1 MSQSIPAIPEA
12 LLPFSLRR
20 TSACGSAAHHSASRH
35 SQSWEGTS
43 EWNLPQALVG
53 SVECDAPS
61 HGCEIQGW
69 KTPARPACVRAGAN
83 WSRQMDIHQLE
94 LFLAVMDSPSMTRAA
109 EKIHLSP
116 GAVSLQLHNLADE
129 LHTELFV
136 RRGKRLI
143 PTPAALRLAERA
155 KEVVKMMGHIQ
166 QEFENDLS
174 KDIRPFHF
182 ATGVT
187 TLIYQLGGP
196 LRQLRKRYPKAE
208 IRVTV
213 GVTEEMVAGL
223 LDRRFDLAL
232 ISLPVSETGL
242 LLIPLFDEELL
253 IVRPSANKVGSG
265 HIGTLRAPELAG
277 VPFLLYPKRS
287 NVRMVIDRFFN
298 EIGVTLQVLMEA
310 DDTEAIKRL
319 VESGFGYSI
328 LPEHALRGR
337 SHFFQQFRVD
347 GHRLTR
353 SLALAMART
362 DCPRKLTE
370 SIANFLRSTLV
381 EG

>member
-1 MSQSIPAIPEA
+1 
-12 LLPFSLRR
+12 
-20 TSACGSAAHHSASRH
+20 
-35 SQSWEGTS
+35 
-43 EWNLPQALVG
+43 
-53 SVECDAPS
+53 
-61 HGCEIQGW
+61 
-69 KTPARPACVRAGAN
+69 
-83 WSRQMDIHQLE
+83 MDIHQLE

-136 RRGKRLI
+136 RRGKRLL
-143 PTPAALRLAERA
+143 PTPAAVRLAELA
-155 KEVVKMMGHIQ
+155 KQVVRMMGQIQ
-166 QEFENDLS
+166 QAFANELE
-174 KDIRPFHF
+174 KDMRPFHF

-196 LRQLRKRYPKAE
+196 LRQLRKRFPNAE

-213 GVTEEMVAGL
+213 GVTEEMVSGL

-232 ISLPVSETGL
+232 ISLPVPEENL
-242 LLIPLFDEELL
+242 RLIPLFEEELL
-253 IVRPSANKVGSG
+253 IVRPSSNKVGSG
-265 HIGTLRAPELAG
+265 HVGSMRASEL
-277 VPFLLYPKRS
+277 VDMPFLLYPKRS
-287 NVRMVIDRFFN
+287 NVRLVIDRFFT
-298 EIGVTLQVLMEA
+298 EIGVTPRVLMEA

-337 SHFFQQFRVD
+337 SHFFHKFRVA

-353 SLALAMART
+353 SLALAMAQT
-362 DCPRKLTE
+362 ECPRKLTE
-370 SIANFLRSTLV
+370 SIASFLRTTLV

>member
-1 MSQSIPAIPEA
+1 
-12 LLPFSLRR
+12 
-20 TSACGSAAHHSASRH
+20 
-35 SQSWEGTS
+35 
-43 EWNLPQALVG
+43 
-53 SVECDAPS
+53 
-61 HGCEIQGW
+61 
-69 KTPARPACVRAGAN
+69 
-83 WSRQMDIHQLE
+83 MDIHQLE

-116 GAVSLQLHNLADE
+116 GAVSLQLHNLAGE

-155 KEVVKMMGHIQ
+155 KEVVKLMGHIQ

-174 KDIRPFHF
+174 QDVRPFHL

-187 TLIYQLGGP
+187 TLIYQLGRP
-196 LRQLRKRYPKAE
+196 LRQLRKRYPNAE

-213 GVTEEMVAGL
+213 GVTEEMIAGL

-232 ISLPVSETGL
+232 ISLPVAENNL
-242 LLIPLFDEELL
+242 DLIPLFDEELL
-253 IVRPSANKVGSG
+253 IVRPSTKKVGSG
-265 HIGTLRAPELAG
+265 HVSSLRPSELNNA
-277 VPFLLYPKRS
+277 PFLLYPRRS
-287 NVRMVIDRFFN
+287 NIRQIIDRFFK
-298 EIGVTLQVLMEA
+298 EIGVTPHVVMEA

-319 VESGFGYSI
+319 VESGFGHSV

-337 SHFFQQFRVD
+337 SHFFQKFRVE

-370 SIANFLRSTLV
+370 SVANFLRAALV

>member
-1 MSQSIPAIPEA
+1 
-12 LLPFSLRR
+12 
-20 TSACGSAAHHSASRH
+20 
-35 SQSWEGTS
+35 
-43 EWNLPQALVG
+43 
-53 SVECDAPS
+53 
-61 HGCEIQGW
+61 
-69 KTPARPACVRAGAN
+69 
-83 WSRQMDIHQLE
+83 MDIHQLE

-116 GAVSLQLHNLADE
+116 GAVSLQLHNLAGE

-136 RRGKRLI
+136 RRGKKLVA
-143 PTPAALRLAERA
+143 TPAALRLAEHA
-155 KEVVKMMGHIQ
+155 KEVVKMMGRIQ
-166 QEFENDLS
+166 QLFENDLT
-174 KDIRPFHF
+174 KDVLPFHF

-196 LRQLRKRYPKAE
+196 LRQLRKRFPNAE

-232 ISLPVSETGL
+232 ISLPVTETKL
-242 LLIPLFDEELL
+242 RLIPLFDEELL
-253 IVRPSANKVGSG
+253 IVRPSANKVGSSHVG
-265 HIGTLRAPELAG
+265 SMQAAELAE

-287 NVRMVIDRFFN
+287 NVRVVIDKFFS
-298 EIGVTLQVLMEA
+298 EIGVMPRVLMEA

-328 LPEHALRGR
+328 LPQHALRGS
-337 SHFFQQFRVD
+337 SHFFQKFRIA

-353 SLALAMART
+353 SLALATAQT

-370 SIANFLRSTLV
+370 SIAGFLRNTLV
-381 EG
+381 DGESNGGAA

>member
-1 MSQSIPAIPEA
+1 
-12 LLPFSLRR
+12 
-20 TSACGSAAHHSASRH
+20 
-35 SQSWEGTS
+35 
-43 EWNLPQALVG
+43 
-53 SVECDAPS
+53 
-61 HGCEIQGW
+61 
-69 KTPARPACVRAGAN
+69 
-83 WSRQMDIHQLE
+83 MDIHQLE

-116 GAVSLQLHNLADE
+116 GAVSLQLHNLANE

-155 KEVVKMMGHIQ
+155 KEVVSLMGHIQ

-196 LRQLRKRYPKAE
+196 LRQLRKRFPNAE

-232 ISLPVSETGL
+232 ISLPVSEAHL
-242 LLIPLFDEELL
+242 KLIPLFDEELL
-253 IVRPSANKVGSG
+253 IVRPSANKAGSG
-265 HIGTLRAPELAG
+265 HVGSLRASELSDA
-277 VPFLLYPKRS
+277 PFLLYPKRS
-287 NVRMVIDRFFN
+287 NVRLVIDRFFKD
-298 EIGVTLQVLMEA
+298 IGVTARVLMEA

-328 LPEHALRGR
+328 LPEHAVRGR
-337 SHFFQQFRVD
+337 SQFLQKFRIE
-347 GHRLTR
+347 GHCLTR
-353 SLALAMART
+353 SLALATAQT
-362 DCPRKLTE
+362 ECPRKLTE
-370 SIANFLRSTLV
+370 SIAGFLRTTLV
-381 EG
+381 ET

>member
-1 MSQSIPAIPEA
+1 
-12 LLPFSLRR
+12 
-20 TSACGSAAHHSASRH
+20 
-35 SQSWEGTS
+35 
-43 EWNLPQALVG
+43 
-53 SVECDAPS
+53 
-61 HGCEIQGW
+61 
-69 KTPARPACVRAGAN
+69 
-83 WSRQMDIHQLE
+83 MDIHQLE

-136 RRGKRLI
+136 RRGKRLL
-143 PTPAALRLAERA
+143 PTPAAVRLAELA
-155 KEVVKMMGHIQ
+155 KQVVRMMGQIQ
-166 QEFENDLS
+166 QAFANELEQ
-174 KDIRPFHF
+174 DIRPFHF

-196 LRQLRKRYPKAE
+196 LRQMRKRFPNAE

-213 GVTEEMVAGL
+213 GVTEEMVSGL

-232 ISLPVSETGL
+232 ISLPVAEQNL
-242 LLIPLFDEELL
+242 RLIPLFEEELL
-253 IVRPSANKVGSG
+253 IVRPSPNKVGSG
-265 HIGTLRAPELAG
+265 HVGSMRAAELADM
-277 VPFLLYPKRS
+277 PFLLYPKRS
-287 NVRMVIDRFFN
+287 NVRLVIDRFFT
-298 EIGVTLQVLMEA
+298 EIGVTPRVVMEA

-337 SHFFQQFRVD
+337 SHFFQKFRVA

-353 SLALAMART
+353 SLALATPQT

-370 SIANFLRSTLV
+370 SIASFLRSTLV
-381 EG
+381 DGGAN

>member
-1 MSQSIPAIPEA
+1 
-12 LLPFSLRR
+12 
-20 TSACGSAAHHSASRH
+20 
-35 SQSWEGTS
+35 
-43 EWNLPQALVG
+43 
-53 SVECDAPS
+53 
-61 HGCEIQGW
+61 
-69 KTPARPACVRAGAN
+69 
-83 WSRQMDIHQLE
+83 MDIHQLE

-116 GAVSLQLHNLADE
+116 GAVSLQLHNLAGE

-136 RRGKRLI
+136 RRGKKLVA
-143 PTPAALRLAERA
+143 TPAALRLAEHA
-155 KEVVKMMGHIQ
+155 KEVVKMMGRIQ
-166 QEFENDLS
+166 QLFENDLT
-174 KDIRPFHF
+174 KDVLPFHF

-196 LRQLRKRYPKAE
+196 LRQLRKRFPNAE

-232 ISLPVSETGL
+232 ISLPVSETKL
-242 LLIPLFDEELL
+242 RLIPLFDEELL
-253 IVRPSANKVGSG
+253 IVRPSANKVGSSHVG
-265 HIGTLRAPELAG
+265 SMQAKELAD

-287 NVRMVIDRFFN
+287 NVRVVINKFFA
-298 EIGVTLQVLMEA
+298 EIGVMPRVLMEA

-328 LPEHALRGR
+328 LPQHALRGS
-337 SHFFQQFRVD
+337 SHFFHKFRIA

-353 SLALAMART
+353 TLALATAQT

-370 SIANFLRSTLV
+370 SIAGFLRNTLV
-381 EG
+381 DGESNGGAG